1 MSPTMKIVMTT
12 VNKGGIVTVEN
23 PMKSAKQITDD
34 LMHRLKTEER
44 KFYDVRHSVEPGW
57 LPQGSIP
64 FNITVRN
71 GVATFKVYALSQV
84 DAEDQVMSWLEE
96 QEKDSDEF

>member
-1 MSPTMKIVMTT
+1 MKIVMAT
-12 VNKGGIVTVEN
+12 VNKEGIVIVEN
-23 PMKSAKQITDD
+23 PLKSAKQITDE
-34 LMHRLKTEER
+34 LIHRLKTEER
-44 KFYDVRHSVEPGW
+44 KFYDVRHSVESGW

-84 DAEDQVMSWLEE
+84 DAEDQVTAWLEE

>member
-1 MSPTMKIVMTT
+1 MLPTIKIVMAT
-12 VNKGGIVTVEN
+12 VNKEGIVIVEN
-23 PMKSAKQITDD
+23 PLKSAKQITDE
-34 LMHRLKTEER
+34 LIHRLKTEER
-44 KFYDVRHSVEPGW
+44 KFYDVRHSVESGW

-64 FNITVRN
+64 FNITVRK